1 MASHKYLRGGLY
13 ILPSLPRSAA
23 GKVLREELRH
33 WDASFNGSSAKQLA
47 PVFEAL
53 SIQVEQNNN
62 DGGPE
67 TFL

>member
-1 MASHKYLRGGLY
+1 
-13 ILPSLPRSAA
+13 LPSLPRSAA
-23 GKVLREELRH
+23 GKVLRDELKH
-33 WDASFNGSSAKQLA
+33 WDSSFNGNPANQLP

>member
-1 MASHKYLRGGLY
+1 LRGGLH

-23 GKVLREELRH
+23 GKVLREELKQ
-33 WDASFNGSSAKQLA
+33 WDSSFNGNSPKQLL

-62 DGGPE
+62 DAGAE